1 MSVRSV
7 ARQYANALF
16 DVASQS
22 QRVTQVGGDLA
33 AFAQMVA
40 GSPEL
45 QAVFLAPTV
54 PARRKRA
61 VVDALLVASRD
72 LAPEVQRL
80 VTMLADRDRLSV
92 LSDVVLAYDERVME
106 ANRIIPADVVTAV
119 EITED
124 RKLALAEALGR
135 ATGRQVTMSTRV
147 DPSILG
153 GVVARVG
160 SLVFDGSV
168 VGQLD
173 RLRQRLSADA

>member
-1 MSVRSV
+1 VSARSV

-16 DVASQS
+16 DVASRS
-22 QRVTQVGGDLA
+22 QRVTEVGRHLA
-33 AFAQMVA
+33 VFSQMVA
-40 GSPEL
+40 GSSEL
-45 QAVFLAPTV
+45 RAVFLAPTV
-54 PARRKRA
+54 PMRRKRA
-61 VVDALLVASRD
+61 VVDALLVATGD
-72 LAPEVQRL
+72 TAPEVHRL
-80 VTMLADRDRLSV
+80 LTLLADRDRLSV
-92 LSDVVLAYDERVME
+92 LADIAAAYDERVMD
-106 ANRIIPADVVTAV
+106 ANRIMPADVVTAV

-124 RKLALAEALGR
+124 RKQALAEALGR